1 MRLPAAMKCAA
12 YYFRWRVRGRR
23 PAILAA
29 PIFGDVGPRGFGI
42 AALGTW
48 GARCRR
54 WGRGGGPWRLCAALP
69 WGCGG
74 AWPSL
79 AIYVTRVCGGR
90 VGDGGA
96 WRYRQFGTRSD
107 SRRTRWGG
115 VKSHA
120 MPPAFA
126 GVTCLF
132 RRPKI
137 RTCAGKK
144 TIIIERISGIFGFQ
158 VQYMHAKFLAL
169 ECLYLTVRQSKNSLR
184 GCVVL
189 NLRFYS
195 KTRAAPHLTMS
206 GA

>member
-1 MRLPAAMKCAA
+1 MCGLLFPMARAGAPPCHSGGADLRGCRPAWIWDCRLGDLGCAVPALGARRRPLAA
-12 YYFRWRVRGRR
+12 LRGLALGVWGGVAQSGDICDACVWGACVGRR
-23 PAILAA
+23 
-29 PIFGDVGPRGFGI
+29 
-42 AALGTW
+42 
-48 GARCRR
+48 
-54 WGRGGGPWRLCAALP
+54 
-69 WGCGG
+69 
-74 AWPSL
+74 
-79 AIYVTRVCGGR
+79 
-90 VGDGGA
+90 GGA

-132 RRPKI
+132 CRPKI

-169 ECLYLTVRQSKNSLR
+169 ECLYLTVRQSKKVCAGVS
-184 GCVVL
+184 C
-189 NLRFYS
+189 
-195 KTRAAPHLTMS
+195 
-206 GA
+206 

>member
-1 MRLPAAMKCAA
+1 
-12 YYFRWRVRGRR
+12 
-23 PAILAA
+23 LAA
-29 PIFGDVGPRGFGI
+29 LRGL
-42 AALGTW
+42 ALGVWGGGVAQSGDICDACVW
-48 GARCRR
+48 GA
-54 WGRGGGPWRLCAALP
+54 
-69 WGCGG
+69 
-74 AWPSL
+74 
-79 AIYVTRVCGGR
+79 CGGR
-90 VGDGGA
+90 RVA
-96 WRYRQFGTRSD
+96 LSAVWPTRD

-120 MPPAFA
+120 MPPAFT

-137 RTCAGKK
+137 RTCVRKK